1 MTTADR
7 TPHPWSLADSSTTDA
22 LAPDRERAR
31 RRALRHPAV
40 GRRRE
45 RRPESAA

>member
-31 RRALRHPAV
+31 RHALRHPAV
-40 GRRRE
+40 GRRE